1 MKNKIASTFIIV
13 SIFTIAP
20 LMVRPV
26 LMLNIEWIIV
36 FTSLIVLFLTQPPL
50 KFNEVRIKST
60 MDKYSILLILFMC
73 GTSTIAPIIEWAY
86 HRNGQSTKGLFFVIG
101 LFLLISGFI
110 IRTTAIKMLGTH
122 FTATVQITNKH
133 KLITNGLYKFIRHP
147 SYLGAFLTFVGISFI
162 LESWL
167 GLVIAVVSMMVAY
180 HVRISVEE
188 KTLLHYFGNDYA
200 TYQRRTKK
208 MFPYIW

>member
-36 FTSLIVLFLTQPPL
+36 FTSLIILFLTQPPL
-50 KFNEVRIKST
+50 KFNEVRTKST

-86 HRNGQSTKGLFFVIG
+86 HRNGDVYKRQRLCFA
-101 LFLLISGFI
+101 LI
-110 IRTTAIKMLGTH
+110 AL
-122 FTATVQITNKH
+122 A
-133 KLITNGLYKFIRHP
+133 
-147 SYLGAFLTFVGISFI
+147 
-162 LESWL
+162 
-167 GLVIAVVSMMVAY
+167 
-180 HVRISVEE
+180 
-188 KTLLHYFGNDYA
+188 
-200 TYQRRTKK
+200 
-208 MFPYIW
+208 